1 MVSQIRVES
10 LSVGQFLAGD
20 RTLTLPWFQ
29 RSYAWGEP
37 QVGRLLADIR
47 AAMHPTTGRNRYF
60 LGHIYL
66 ARPPGERV
74 DHLIDG
80 NQRITTLTILFSVLR
95 DRLASPVAEWIN
107 DLVGTDDRMRL
118 SPQPS
123 IAPFLAG
130 YVQAPGATLRDVDD
144 DLMALSQTER
154 TILNNR
160 EYVKSFLDAMAP
172 EEVAQLATFAQ
183 SSCLVTVST
192 VDDPEEAWDMLA
204 TEEQTGLKHHD
215 ADRAKHTLLAA
226 MPRQTQEPAAR
237 IWDSWVARIGRDG
250 TQELLAHLR
259 TIALSRRSTKPI
271 EEDLIRIYRLD
282 RAGIEFMEREFAPRA
297 GWLDRIVKRTI
308 GLGAARETIALRLEL
323 MSWLD
328 HTLWVAPAIR
338 WLETRGEG
346 NPDTGEFFFLLD
358 RLAWL
363 LKISGADPV
372 AQERRYIEVCEA
384 LRKPLPLREISPL
397 DAEKKLVDGTLSN
410 LRSRTFEAKRYSDL
424 VMRRISLELG
434 QDPGPLHPD
443 GVTIE
448 HILPRH
454 PNDGTDWWRQF
465 RTRPQ
470 IAEYANRLG
479 NLAFLS
485 RAENQLASAH
495 SYEEKRRILAGSR
508 FLLARDAASAATWAP
523 DTIRQRTDRLI
534 GVLTRSWRL

>member
-20 RTLTLPWFQ
+20 RTLSLPWFQ

-47 AAMHPTTGRNRYF
+47 AAMQPSSGRNRYF

-66 ARPPGERV
+66 ARPPGEPA
-74 DHLIDG
+74 DQLIDG

-95 DRLASPVAEWIN
+95 DRLASPVADQLN
-107 DLVGTDDRMRL
+107 GLVGGDTLRL
-118 SPQPS
+118 NPQPS
-123 IAPFLAG
+123 IAPFLSR
-130 YVQAPGATLRDVDD
+130 YIQEPGATLRDVDD

-160 EYVKSFLDAMAP
+160 EYVKTFLDGLTP
-172 EEVAQLATFAQ
+172 DEVAQLATFAYL
-183 SSCLVTVST
+183 SCLVTVST
-192 VDDPEEAWDMLA
+192 VEDPEEAWDMLA

-226 MPRQTQEPAAR
+226 MPREEQEAAAR
-237 IWDSWVARIGRDG
+237 IWDSWAARIGRDR

-259 TIALSRRSTKPI
+259 MIGLSRRSTKPI
-271 EEDLIRIYRLD
+271 EEDLIRMYRLD
-282 RAGIEFMEREFAPRA
+282 RTGIGFMEREFAPRA
-297 GWLDRIVKRTI
+297 GWLERTVKRTI
-308 GLGAARETIALRLEL
+308 GLGGSRDTIAQRIEL

-328 HTLWVAPAIR
+328 HALWVAPAIR

-346 NPDTGEFFFLLD
+346 NPETSEFFFFLD
-358 RLAWL
+358 RLSWL
-363 LKISGADPV
+363 LKIAGTDPV
-372 AQERRYIEVCEA
+372 AQERRYIEVCDV
-384 LRKPLPLREISPL
+384 LRRPLPLADIGPL
-397 DAEKKLVDGTLSN
+397 NVERKLVEAAISN

-424 VMRRISLELG
+424 VLRRISVELG

-454 PNDGTDWWRQF
+454 PTDGTDWWRQF
-465 RTRPQ
+465 RTRAQ

-495 SYEEKRRILAGSR
+495 SFEEKRRILAGSR
-508 FLLARDAASAATWAP
+508 FLLARDAATAAVWSP
-523 DTIRQRTDRLI
+523 DTIRSRTDRLI
-534 GVLTRSWRL
+534 EALTRSWRL